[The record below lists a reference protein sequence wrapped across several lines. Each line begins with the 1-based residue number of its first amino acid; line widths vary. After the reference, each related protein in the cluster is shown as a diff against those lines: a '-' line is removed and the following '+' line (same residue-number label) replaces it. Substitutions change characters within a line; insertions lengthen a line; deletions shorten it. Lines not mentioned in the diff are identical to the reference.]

1 MSHKKAK
8 AERNSSKSSPLQDHK
23 HVKTSL
29 IPPLVNL
36 GVKLDNWS
44 ADTLPEL
51 FWPDCLLVMHKFN
64 QAGAVFHR
72 ALDIIDK
79 FVPVESTEIV
89 NGLVT
94 SFLLVPIEKREEV
107 RRSLEQQ
114 GLDEAVFSDPFKHAI
129 SLYEECPMY
138 WLFED
143 WRSHHHVDFE
153 EGIRYIRDATERLLA
168 SRSKHATRCR
178 IFSLARFVN
187 RGKLRFVQGALDDVI
202 DDLCG
207 YSDSMAEEGQK
218 RTEAT
223 VRAMFGAQLAL
234 AYQDTRAWP
243 PYFWRHN
250 YRLSLCAPLASST
263 ETAGGSRKIQ
273 KSEKELLQPLT
284 IFKQGYEQV
293 CLKAELDLYSPDR
306 DDVLFGLVSRQF
318 RLFSVLAE
326 DVRLWSPD
334 VGLMFHRIMADG
346 LIILSYL
353 VQANDPALFMRFK
366 RYSLGKQK
374 LYKSHLADYSERTGL
389 DTTEMEEHLADRI
402 NAEISEEFVTIEL
415 GGVFEGT
422 NPRKMAALVGLED
435 LYRLVYSPTSG
446 ELHGEWASLK
456 KHNLT
461 VCANPLH
468 RYHRLPRLTTP
479 GLVWTGSILG
489 AASILAN
496 TIESWLRAY
505 GLESEGA
512 ALVGP
517 FRTQIETVFSE
528 LALSQAATG

>member
-8 AERNSSKSSPLQDHK
+8 AERKSSKSSPLQDHK
-23 HVKTSL
+23 HVKKSL

-51 FWPDCLLVMHKFN
+51 FWADCLLVTHEFN

-72 ALDIIDK
+72 TLDTIDK
-79 FVPVESTEIV
+79 FVPAESKEIV

-94 SFLLVPIEKREEV
+94 SFLLVPIEKRADV
-107 RRSLEQQ
+107 QRSLEQQ

-129 SLYEECPMY
+129 SLYGECPMY

-143 WRSHHHVDFE
+143 WRSNHHVDLE
-153 EGIRYIRDATERLLA
+153 EGIRYMREATERLLA

-178 IFSLARFVN
+178 MFSLARLAN
-187 RGKLRFVQGALDDVI
+187 RGKLIFVKGAVENVI
-202 DDLCG
+202 DDLCA
-207 YSDSMAEEGQK
+207 YSDSMAEEDQK

-223 VRAMFGAQLAL
+223 VRAMFGAHLSL
-234 AYQDTRAWP
+234 GYRDTRTWP

-250 YRLSLCAPLASST
+250 YRLSLCAPLASSI
-263 ETAGGSRKIQ
+263 ETVSASRISQ
-273 KSEKELLQPLT
+273 KSAKELVQPLNRL
-284 IFKQGYEQV
+284 KQGYEQA
-293 CLKAELDLYSPDR
+293 CFKAELDLYSPDR

-326 DVRLWSPD
+326 DMNLWSPD

-353 VQANDPALFMRFK
+353 VRANDPALFTRFK

-374 LYKSHLADYSERTGL
+374 LYKFHLADYSERTGI
-389 DTTEMEEHLADRI
+389 DTAEMEEDLADRI

-415 GGVFEGT
+415 GGVF
-422 NPRKMAALVGLED
+422 
-435 LYRLVYSPTSG
+435 
-446 ELHGEWASLK
+446 
-456 KHNLT
+456 
-461 VCANPLH
+461 
-468 RYHRLPRLTTP
+468 
-479 GLVWTGSILG
+479 
-489 AASILAN
+489 
-496 TIESWLRAY
+496 
-505 GLESEGA
+505 
-512 ALVGP
+512 
-517 FRTQIETVFSE
+517 
-528 LALSQAATG
+528 